1 MIIRKEKGELIKM
14 NKNRNEKVEVSLWF
28 ERI

>member
-14 NKNRNEKVEVSLWF
+14 NKNRNEKVEVSL
-28 ERI
+28 